1 VQCAERGAG
10 GAHGVTLA
18 ASICCARLCE
28 GSLYPQATSAL
39 SQSAVAGALA
49 PEHSAAA
56 GETRRAWC
64 ATTSCRFSR
73 TKALRSDFPP
83 TPCPSKSALDDDSL
97 HALWLQAVALY
108 DTSPNPPP
116 DFASVAATKRA
127 LRASGIVD
135 VSSFDV
141 VVVAVMGHALHERGD
156 KTLLDYTQV
165 RAVRAVRVTQGEASS
180 WNLWCARVCVVPP
193 PRLSRC
199 DALLVL

>member
-1 VQCAERGAG
+1 
-10 GAHGVTLA
+10 
-18 ASICCARLCE
+18 
-28 GSLYPQATSAL
+28 
-39 SQSAVAGALA
+39 
-49 PEHSAAA
+49 
-56 GETRRAWC
+56 
-64 ATTSCRFSR
+64 
-73 TKALRSDFPP
+73 
-83 TPCPSKSALDDDSL
+83 
-97 HALWLQAVALY
+97 VALY

-165 RAVRAVRVTQGEASS
+165 RAVRVTQGEASS
-180 WNLWCARVCVVPP
+180 WNLLGVCAQQCVVPP

-199 DALLVL
+199 DALPVL